1 MGPVIIEK
9 NQVQMVRWDVDPDSY
24 DQRLHT
30 LGKDYDEFVI
40 INPIYD
46 NWILDYIDTS
56 TSSSQCQ
63 MWVKGNKW
71 IAKKFKKSWRPAAG
85 WKVIEVDFK
94 INKVKEFQVSEEFN
108 NDLPQHLFKKLTV
121 DIEPEEYRLEHIWY
135 LDPKYFKGDKIWV
148 KKARAC
154 ENPAGIKDM
163 GFVTPNILSEL
174 DVIFISYDE
183 PNADQN
189 WKKLLDRIPYAQ
201 RIHGVKGIFEAHKA
215 AAELAQ
221 TDMFWVVDADADI
234 LDDWFFDYEPNI
246 FNRDCIHVWK
256 SRNPINGLEYG
267 YGGIKLFPRNLLL
280 ESNMWNVDMT
290 TSLGKLKIIDRVSNI
305 TAFNTDP
312 FSTWRSAFR
321 ECAKLSAGTI
331 KNQIEDES
339 RDRLDVWTSVGIDK
353 PFGQYAIAG
362 AKAGM
367 LFGDI
372 NKSNRQE
379 LKKIN
384 SREWLKE
391 KFNEQI

>member
-9 NQVQMVRWDVDPDSY
+9 TQVQMIRWDVDPDSY

-30 LGKDYDEFVI
+30 LGKEYDEFVI
-40 INPIYD
+40 VNPIYD
-46 NWILDYIDTS
+46 NWILDYVDTS
-56 TSSSQCQ
+56 PSSSQCQ

-71 IAKKFKKSWRPAAG
+71 IAKKFKKTWKPSDG
-85 WKVIEVDFK
+85 WEVIEVDFK
-94 INKVKEFQVSEEFN
+94 VNKIKEFQISEEFN
-108 NDLPQHLFKKLTV
+108 NDLPQHLFKKLTA
-121 DIEPEEYRLEHIWY
+121 DIEPEDYRLEHVWY
-135 LDPKYFKGDKIWV
+135 LDPKYFKGSKIWI
-148 KKARAC
+148 KKLRAC

-163 GFVTPNILSEL
+163 GFVTPNILTDL

-183 PNADQN
+183 TNADQN
-189 WKKLLDRIPYAQ
+189 WKKILDRIPYAQ

-221 TDMFWVVDADADI
+221 TDMFWVVDGDADI
-234 LDDWFFDYEPNI
+234 LDDWFFNYEPTI

-267 YGGIKLFPRNLLL
+267 YGGIKLFPRNLLI
-280 ESNMWNVDMT
+280 ESNTWNVDMT
-290 TSLGKLKIIDRVSNI
+290 TSLGKLKVIDRVSNI

-321 ECAKLSAGTI
+321 ECAKLAAGTI

-339 RDRLDVWTSVGIDK
+339 RDRLDIWNTVGLDK

-362 AKAGM
+362 AKAGT
-367 LFGDI
+367 LFGNT
-372 NKSNRQE
+372 NKSNQQE

-391 KFNEQI
+391 KFNEQV